1 MDKYLGTSIDT
12 SPDRREFVKLA
23 AGGVLG
29 SYSAFRPSDVRSL
42 SEATRRTT
50 IEEQDKLGAGALRI
64 ES

>member
-1 MDKYLGTSIDT
+1 MDGQIPY
-12 SPDRREFVKLA
+12 
-23 AGGVLG
+23 
-29 SYSAFRPSDVRSL
+29 DVRSL